1 MAQLVMGSCR
11 AYLFARFAIC
21 GELAYNGG
29 GANETPYAYSYVVNE
44 LSKMESEGCSH

>member
-11 AYLFARFAIC
+11 AYLFARFTIC

-29 GANETPYAYSYVVNE
+29 ANETPYAYNYVVNE
-44 LSKMESEGCSH
+44 LSKMKS